1 MSRRSG
7 FLHVAVVSVAVAT
20 CLSSAGDA
28 KARGFLK
35 DFQYVSVS
43 GTLPGEWAGDFS
55 DGREATVALG
65 KWFYFPYM
73 EMELG
78 YRSNS
83 AASVSAASGGRY
95 RAKTAMVNFL
105 GNPFI
110 WEGEDARHIGG
121 LPFFWG
127 FGFGLADIQ
136 ASGISFPGQ
145 APVSDRQLSPA
156 VQAMAGVRFPTGK
169 IGGRE
174 TFGTFQ
180 YRYFHLPGF
189 DLTSGSGNS
198 LGADYASHGI
208 RLGFMFLLR

>member
-7 FLHVAVVSVAVAT
+7 RLHVAAVSVAVAA

-28 KARGFLK
+28 EARGFLR

-43 GTLPGEWAGDFS
+43 GTLPGEWNGDFS
-55 DGREATVALG
+55 DGHEATVALG

-73 EMELG
+73 ELEVG
-78 YRSNS
+78 YRGNS

-95 RAKTAMVNFL
+95 RAKTAMINIM

-110 WEGEDARHIGG
+110 WEGENARDIGG

-136 ASGISFPGQ
+136 ASEISFSGQ
-145 APVSDRQLSPA
+145 LPVDDRQLSPA
-156 VQAMAGVRFPTGK
+156 VQAMAGVRFSTGK
-169 IGGRE
+169 IDGRE
-174 TFGTFQ
+174 TSGTFQ

-198 LGADYASHGI
+198 IGADYASHSI